1 MTRRILVLLAVA
13 ALSACGADNEY
24 ASDAEVAQAR
34 FVADAPPSITLFT
47 VLSTR
52 NGSGAHSGL
61 LINGSERIMF
71 DPAGTW
77 QHPRLPERH
86 DVHFGITDKMI
97 AYYIDYHARVTYDV
111 REQTVLVTPEQA
123 AIAMARAKAYGA
135 VPKTQCARS
144 LSTILAGVPGFESIG
159 GTLSPKKL
167 SKDFAAIPGASSKII
182 TDDDDDNNHGVL
194 LIQANGDPLDKPAS
208 PAAPAP

>member
-1 MTRRILVLLAVA
+1 MMRRHVMLLAVL
-13 ALSACGADNEY
+13 ALSACGADNEF

-34 FVADAPPSITLFT
+34 FVADAPPTITLFT

-61 LINGSERIMF
+61 LINGTERVIF

-86 DVHFGITDKMI
+86 DLHFGMTDKMI
-97 AYYIDYHARVTYDV
+97 AYYIDYHARVTYNV
-111 REQTVLVTPEQA
+111 VEQTVVVTPEQA
-123 AIAMARAKAYGA
+123 AIAMARARDYGA

-144 LSTILAGVPGFESIG
+144 VSTILAGVPGFTGISS
-159 GTLSPKKL
+159 TLSPKKL
-167 SKDFAAIPGASSKII
+167 SSEFAAIPGATSKLI

-194 LIQANGDPLDKPAS
+194 LVQANGQPLDKPEVL
-208 PAAPAP
+208 PE